1 MNVGQL
7 KQILNDIEDD
17 RAIKLNVDCD
27 ISDVYISDISYG
39 NYDKRIFNI
48 TFINLSYNIINF
60 FNNCLSKK
68 IICSPTLFL
77 NMLEDGKLR
86 QIIDCE
92 ESKNLDN
99 INDDIRKDL
108 VDKLSNDEFENL
120 IDKFNNKIVENN
132 YFIDNKLKIYLNY
145 KIRS

>member
-17 RAIKLNVDCD
+17 RVIKLNVDCD
-27 ISDVYISDISYG
+27 ISDVYISDIIYG
-39 NYDKRIFNI
+39 NCDKRIFNI

-68 IICSPTLFL
+68 IICSSTLFL
-77 NMLEDGKLR
+77 NMLEDGKLQ

>member
-17 RAIKLNVDCD
+17 RIIKLNVDCD
-27 ISDVYISDISYG
+27 ISDVYISDIIYG
-39 NYDKRIFNI
+39 NCDKKIFNI

-60 FNNCLSKK
+60 FNNCLDKK
-68 IICSPTLFL
+68 IICSPSLFL
-77 NMLEDGKLR
+77 NMLEDGKLQ

>member
-17 RAIKLNVDCD
+17 RVIKLNVDCD
-27 ISDVYISDISYG
+27 ISDVYISDIIYG
-39 NYDKRIFNI
+39 NCDKRIFNI

-60 FNNCLSKK
+60 FNNCLTKK